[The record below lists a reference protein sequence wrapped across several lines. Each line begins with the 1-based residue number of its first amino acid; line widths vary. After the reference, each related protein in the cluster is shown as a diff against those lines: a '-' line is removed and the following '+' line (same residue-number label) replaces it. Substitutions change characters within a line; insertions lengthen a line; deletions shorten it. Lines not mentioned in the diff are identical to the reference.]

1 MLLGQISERVKR
13 RDKMVISMEELPE
26 EFLAALREAVEYA
39 RQNTDLERIFREGA
53 HAQEEEACKIE
64 AIKVRRMKEAIESSY
79 SPS

>member
-39 RQNTDLERIFREGA
+39 RQNTDLERIFRDGA
-53 HAQEEEACKIE
+53 RAQEEEARKIE
-64 AIKVRRMKEAIESSY
+64 RIKVRRMKEAIESSY
-79 SPS
+79 